1 MLLRKVVIETRW
13 LRRAG
18 VLSVLALASAP
29 LVAAASPRDDRPSA
43 TISAAAA
50 GVVYGG
56 VTPQNFGVMV
66 EVNKSGRQIVRVAT
80 GIGLTCSSG
89 QMLNVPDGWSR
100 VSVSKKGKF
109 SVAYGPE
116 IDRDEDGSSV
126 EAEGTLAGR
135 FNTSRTSVSGT
146 WTMKLT
152 FRDAAGVVTDTCDAG
167 SVKWSAKQ

>member
-29 LVAAASPRDDRPSA
+29 LVAAAAPRHDRPSA

-66 EVNKSGRQIVRVAT
+66 EVKRSGRQIVRAAT
-80 GIGLTCSSG
+80 GIGLTCTSG
-89 QMLNVPDGWSR
+89 RILNIPDGWSR
-100 VSVSKKGKF
+100 VSVSRKGKF
-109 SVAYGPE
+109 SAAFGPE
-116 IDRDEDGSSV
+116 TERDEDGSSV
-126 EAEGTLAGR
+126 EGEGTFAGK
-135 FNTSRTSVSGT
+135 FNRSRTSVSGT
-146 WTMKLT
+146 WTMKIT

-167 SVKWSAKQ
+167 IVKWSAKQ